1 MKAKGTDV
9 VSATEIVSWA
19 WCPESWRLE
28 ALGREPGNK
37 ADLSRGRTFHTRT
50 ARAEVTSRRTVCL
63 ARWLLVLALLLAAL
77 WVVLAAGVG
86 L

>member
-1 MKAKGTDV
+1 MKTKRTDS
-9 VSATEIVSWA
+9 VSATEIASWA

-28 ALGREPGNK
+28 ALGRAPGNT
-37 ADLSRGRTFHTRT
+37 AELARGHTFHTRI
-50 ARAEVTSRRTVCL
+50 ARAEVTSRRTVRL

-77 WVVLAAGVG
+77 WVVLVAGLG